1 MLLHGI
7 LLWVNRMGVL
17 SAIKAAKIA
26 KAAESEIK
34 RRATGAFLQN
44 YNHQYAWATEAG
56 NHIFDTV
63 AARSKK
69 ENLSQ
74 ADDFGLSLLYMLQQ
88 AQADENPVSVK
99 GFQRILIEVL
109 PYLEPELS
117 IKVASEIKHHLIATQ
132 LVAEAEI
139 EKAEDERR
147 KAEAFAKASAKGN
160 ENYAKALYFDE
171 RIKRLEDAWQ
181 TEQKRLLDNAD
192 FKLAEHLASLSK
204 DMDIVNDQIK
214 SFKKQ
219 SVTVMGLLCV
229 VTLALFAFEQIQL
242 ALFTLLLI
250 LLVFTFFVIKE
261 TSLDRE
267 KRRINEKIESIDKAN
282 NTAQP
287 ASKFLII
294 VALAISAWIV
304 FKYVL

>member
-1 MLLHGI
+1 M
-7 LLWVNRMGVL
+7 
-17 SAIKAAKIA
+17 K
-26 KAAESEIK
+26 
-34 RRATGAFLQN
+34 FLQTPEMRL
-44 YNHQYAWATEAG
+44 HDDRKIEFVLAEFEAG
-56 NHIFDTV
+56 IV
-63 AARSKK
+63 
-69 ENLSQ
+69 
-74 ADDFGLSLLYMLQQ
+74 
-88 AQADENPVSVK
+88 DEIAWVK
-99 GFQRILIEVL
+99 AL
-109 PYLEPELS
+109 
-117 IKVASEIKHHLIATQ
+117 K
-132 LVAEAEI
+132 
-139 EKAEDERR
+139 
-147 KAEAFAKASAKGN
+147 SAKGN

-192 FKLAEHLASLSK
+192 FKLAEQLASLSK

-229 VTLALFAFEQIQL
+229 VTVALFAFEQIQL
-242 ALFTLLLI
+242 ALFTVLLI

-267 KRRINEKIESIDKAN
+267 KKRINEKIESIDKAN

-287 ASKFLII
+287 KSIFLII

>member
-1 MLLHGI
+1 M
-7 LLWVNRMGVL
+7 
-17 SAIKAAKIA
+17 K
-26 KAAESEIK
+26 
-34 RRATGAFLQN
+34 FLQTPEMRL
-44 YNHQYAWATEAG
+44 HDDRKIEFVLAEFEAG
-56 NHIFDTV
+56 IV
-63 AARSKK
+63 
-69 ENLSQ
+69 
-74 ADDFGLSLLYMLQQ
+74 
-88 AQADENPVSVK
+88 DEIAWVK
-99 GFQRILIEVL
+99 AL
-109 PYLEPELS
+109 
-117 IKVASEIKHHLIATQ
+117 K
-132 LVAEAEI
+132 
-139 EKAEDERR
+139 
-147 KAEAFAKASAKGN
+147 SAKGN

-192 FKLAEHLASLSK
+192 FKLAEQLASLSK

-267 KRRINEKIESIDKAN
+267 KKRINEKIESIDKAN

>member
-1 MLLHGI
+1 M
-7 LLWVNRMGVL
+7 
-17 SAIKAAKIA
+17 K
-26 KAAESEIK
+26 
-34 RRATGAFLQN
+34 FLQTPEMRL
-44 YNHQYAWATEAG
+44 HDDRKIEFVLAEFEAG
-56 NHIFDTV
+56 IV
-63 AARSKK
+63 
-69 ENLSQ
+69 
-74 ADDFGLSLLYMLQQ
+74 
-88 AQADENPVSVK
+88 DEIAWVK
-99 GFQRILIEVL
+99 AL
-109 PYLEPELS
+109 
-117 IKVASEIKHHLIATQ
+117 K
-132 LVAEAEI
+132 
-139 EKAEDERR
+139 
-147 KAEAFAKASAKGN
+147 SAKGN

-192 FKLAEHLASLSK
+192 FKLAEQLASLSK

-229 VTLALFAFEQIQL
+229 VTVALFAFEQIQL
-242 ALFTLLLI
+242 ALFTVLLI

-282 NTAQP
+282 NVAQP

-294 VALAISAWIV
+294 AALAISTWIV
-304 FKYVL
+304 FTYVL

>member
-1 MLLHGI
+1 M
-7 LLWVNRMGVL
+7 
-17 SAIKAAKIA
+17 K
-26 KAAESEIK
+26 
-34 RRATGAFLQN
+34 FLQTPETRL
-44 YNHQYAWATEAG
+44 HDDRKIEFVLAEFEAG
-56 NHIFDTV
+56 IV
-63 AARSKK
+63 
-69 ENLSQ
+69 
-74 ADDFGLSLLYMLQQ
+74 
-88 AQADENPVSVK
+88 DEIAWVK
-99 GFQRILIEVL
+99 AL
-109 PYLEPELS
+109 
-117 IKVASEIKHHLIATQ
+117 K
-132 LVAEAEI
+132 
-139 EKAEDERR
+139 
-147 KAEAFAKASAKGN
+147 SAKGN

-192 FKLAEHLASLSK
+192 FKLAEQLASLSK

-229 VTLALFAFEQIQL
+229 VTVALFAFEQIQL
-242 ALFTLLLI
+242 ALFTVLLI

-267 KRRINEKIESIDKAN
+267 KKRINEKIESIDKAN

-287 ASKFLII
+287 KSIFLII

>member
-1 MLLHGI
+1 M
-7 LLWVNRMGVL
+7 
-17 SAIKAAKIA
+17 K
-26 KAAESEIK
+26 
-34 RRATGAFLQN
+34 FLQTPEMRL
-44 YNHQYAWATEAG
+44 HDDRKIEFVLAEFEAG
-56 NHIFDTV
+56 IV
-63 AARSKK
+63 
-69 ENLSQ
+69 
-74 ADDFGLSLLYMLQQ
+74 
-88 AQADENPVSVK
+88 DEIAWVK
-99 GFQRILIEVL
+99 AL
-109 PYLEPELS
+109 
-117 IKVASEIKHHLIATQ
+117 K
-132 LVAEAEI
+132 
-139 EKAEDERR
+139 
-147 KAEAFAKASAKGN
+147 SAKGN

-192 FKLAEHLASLSK
+192 FKLAEQLASLSK

-229 VTLALFAFEQIQL
+229 VTVALFAFEQIQL

-267 KRRINEKIESIDKAN
+267 KKRINEKIESIDKAN

-287 ASKFLII
+287 KSIFLII

>member
-1 MLLHGI
+1 M
-7 LLWVNRMGVL
+7 
-17 SAIKAAKIA
+17 K
-26 KAAESEIK
+26 
-34 RRATGAFLQN
+34 FLQTPEMRL
-44 YNHQYAWATEAG
+44 HDDRKIEFVLAEFEAG
-56 NHIFDTV
+56 IV
-63 AARSKK
+63 
-69 ENLSQ
+69 
-74 ADDFGLSLLYMLQQ
+74 
-88 AQADENPVSVK
+88 DEIAWVK
-99 GFQRILIEVL
+99 AL
-109 PYLEPELS
+109 
-117 IKVASEIKHHLIATQ
+117 K
-132 LVAEAEI
+132 
-139 EKAEDERR
+139 
-147 KAEAFAKASAKGN
+147 SAKGN

-192 FKLAEHLASLSK
+192 FKLAEQLASLSK
-204 DMDIVNDQIK
+204 DMDIVKDQIK

-229 VTLALFAFEQIQL
+229 VTVALFAFEQIQL

-261 TSLDRE
+261 TRLDRE

-294 VALAISAWIV
+294 VALAFSAWIV

>member
-1 MLLHGI
+1 MKFLQTPEMRLHDDRKI
-7 LLWVNRMGVL
+7 EFVL
-17 SAIKAAKIA
+17 AEYESGFVDEVAMIKALK
-26 KAAESEIK
+26 
-34 RRATGAFLQN
+34 
-44 YNHQYAWATEAG
+44 
-56 NHIFDTV
+56 
-63 AARSKK
+63 
-69 ENLSQ
+69 
-74 ADDFGLSLLYMLQQ
+74 
-88 AQADENPVSVK
+88 
-99 GFQRILIEVL
+99 
-109 PYLEPELS
+109 
-117 IKVASEIKHHLIATQ
+117 
-132 LVAEAEI
+132 
-139 EKAEDERR
+139 
-147 KAEAFAKASAKGN
+147 SAKGD
-160 ENYAKALYFDE
+160 ESYARALYFDE

-192 FKLAEHLASLSK
+192 FKLAEQLASLSK

-229 VTLALFAFEQIQL
+229 VTVALFAFEQIQL

-294 VALAISAWIV
+294 VALAFSAWIV

>member
-1 MLLHGI
+1 M
-7 LLWVNRMGVL
+7 
-17 SAIKAAKIA
+17 K
-26 KAAESEIK
+26 
-34 RRATGAFLQN
+34 FLQTPEMRL
-44 YNHQYAWATEAG
+44 HDDRKIETVLAEFEAG
-56 NHIFDTV
+56 IV
-63 AARSKK
+63 
-69 ENLSQ
+69 
-74 ADDFGLSLLYMLQQ
+74 
-88 AQADENPVSVK
+88 DEIAWVK
-99 GFQRILIEVL
+99 AL
-109 PYLEPELS
+109 
-117 IKVASEIKHHLIATQ
+117 K
-132 LVAEAEI
+132 
-139 EKAEDERR
+139 
-147 KAEAFAKASAKGN
+147 SAKGN

-192 FKLAEHLASLSK
+192 FKLAEQLASLSK

-229 VTLALFAFEQIQL
+229 VTVALFAFEQIQL

-294 VALAISAWIV
+294 VALAFSAWIV

>member
-1 MLLHGI
+1 M
-7 LLWVNRMGVL
+7 N
-17 SAIKAAKIA
+17 
-26 KAAESEIK
+26 
-34 RRATGAFLQN
+34 FLQTPETRL
-44 YNHQYAWATEAG
+44 HDDRKIEVVLAEFEAG
-56 NHIFDTV
+56 IV
-63 AARSKK
+63 
-69 ENLSQ
+69 
-74 ADDFGLSLLYMLQQ
+74 
-88 AQADENPVSVK
+88 DEIAWVK
-99 GFQRILIEVL
+99 AL
-109 PYLEPELS
+109 
-117 IKVASEIKHHLIATQ
+117 K
-132 LVAEAEI
+132 
-139 EKAEDERR
+139 
-147 KAEAFAKASAKGN
+147 SAKGN

-192 FKLAEHLASLSK
+192 FKLAEQLASLSK

-229 VTLALFAFEQIQL
+229 VTVALFAFEQIQL

-267 KRRINEKIESIDKAN
+267 KKRINEKIESIDKAN

-294 VALAISAWIV
+294 VALAFSAWIV